1 MGKLDDFFFLDR
13 DVFQMFVFWWEM
25 NGLTN
30 QRLVL
35 VCTFI
40 VCEPCSK
47 RWLVVFIYI
56 YIYIYIWGTMLPSY
70 MEIIISHW
78 AIVRTPINQL
88 V

>member
-1 MGKLDDFFFLDR
+1 
-13 DVFQMFVFWWEM
+13 MFVFWWEM

-47 RWLVVFIYI
+47 PWLVVFECFIYMGDYATELYGDYNRPLGHCKDPYQPTSI
-56 YIYIYIWGTMLPSY
+56 MKYI
-70 MEIIISHW
+70 
-78 AIVRTPINQL
+78 
-88 V
+88 